1 MRVPS
6 RGNIPLTQ
14 RNLSSLS
21 KENKG
26 TFPFSK
32 RFEKERFLK
41 IVKERFLLV
50 KKPKERFLKKGK
62 PFWLFLAF
70 LLQKK
75 EPFLVKKGTFP
86 CVRFR
91 SKGTFPFKPDPPAQ
105 FCCSFTQYICQISRR
120 KRSKTGDKIP

>member
-14 RNLSSLS
+14 RNFSSLS
-21 KENKG
+21 KECS
-26 TFPFSK
+26 SK
-32 RFEKERFLK
+32 QRNLSFFEKERFLT
-41 IVKERFLLV
+41 IAKERFLLV

-91 SKGTFPFKPDPPAQ
+91 PKGTFPFKPDPPAKIYNFQ
-105 FCCSFTQYICQISRR
+105 IFIIFSFEKKNNANTVQP
-120 KRSKTGDKIP
+120 T